1 MEIKNLSIDALRH
14 HPNNPRK
21 DLGDLT
27 ELAESI
33 KRSGIMQ
40 NLTVVDN
47 GAEQLDVVIGNR
59 RLEAARLAGVEYVPC
74 VIAEM
79 TEAEQLATM
88 LAENMQR
95 ADLTVYEQV
104 QGIQLMLDIGESV
117 ESISKRTGISEST
130 VRRRAK
136 LGELDGDKLKA
147 ASERQV
153 TFSDYESIFKIQD
166 KEQRNKLLDFVG
178 TKDFTFKLRQ
188 AEQAQENAEKIQRYR
203 DEIAKIGEFPELSDH
218 ERWSGNFS
226 QISSCTAP
234 EDVEK
239 RLGAA
244 VEERRAADK
253 DIKLFVFVSP
263 YSIALLVER
272 GENGAFPAKPA
283 VAVPSATAPAAVP
296 SSDEGAIKTARENE
310 ERRKCLEKVRE
321 AERAAYK
328 CRLDFMRYIPEA
340 NARRNTDTILKALF
354 ELREEYD
361 MPPDEAICEVFEL
374 DEYDLD
380 QIKLGFS
387 LEKWATL
394 ARFVYAIFQDN
405 GLPHHC
411 NTYGISCG
419 EYDPEGDN
427 YLDDIMKYL
436 ESFGYEPSADEI
448 ALIDG
453 TSELYYRKD
462 D

>member
-59 RLEAARLAGVEYVPC
+59 RLEAAKLAGVEYVPC
-74 VIAEM
+74 VLAEM

-153 TFSDYESIFKIQD
+153 TFADYESIFKIQD
-166 KEQRNKLLDFVG
+166 KEQRNKLLDVVG

-203 DEIAKIGEFPELSDH
+203 DEVAKTGEELPELNDH
-218 ERWSGNFS
+218 ERWSSNYV
-226 QISSCTAP
+226 QILSCTAP
-234 EDVEK
+234 DAVE
-239 RLGAA
+239 RNIGAA
-244 VEERRAADK
+244 IRDRRAADK
-253 DIKLFVFVSP
+253 DVKLYLYYSP
-263 YSIALLVER
+263 YSVALLTER
-272 GENGAFPAKPA
+272 SESGAFPAKP
-283 VAVPSATAPAAVP
+283 TAPAVSAAA
-296 SSDEGAIKTARENE
+296 DEGAVKSARENE
-310 ERRKCLEKVRE
+310 ERRKCLEKVKE

-340 NARRNTDTILKALF
+340 MARRNTDTILKALF

-405 GLPHHC
+405 GQTHHC
-411 NTYGISCG
+411 GTYGIDCG
-419 EYDPEGDN
+419 EYDPDGDN
-427 YLDDIMKYL
+427 YFGDMMKYL
-436 ESFGYEPSADEI
+436 ESFGYEPSADEV

-453 TSELYYRKD
+453 TSELYYRKKD
-462 D
+462 

>member
-27 ELAESI
+27 ELADSI

-59 RLEAARLAGVEYVPC
+59 RLEAAKLAGVEYVPC

-79 TEAEQLATM
+79 SEAEQLATM

-166 KEQRNKLLDFVG
+166 KEQRNKLLDVVG

-203 DEIAKIGEFPELSDH
+203 DEISKIGEFPEISEA
-218 ERWSGNFS
+218 ERWSGKYS
-226 QISSCTAP
+226 QIIGCVAP
-234 EDVEK
+234 DTIVGK
-239 RLGAA
+239 MGAE
-244 VEERRAADK
+244 VQERRAADK
-253 DIKLFVFVSP
+253 DIKLFVFITP
-263 YSIALLVER
+263 YSASLLVER

-283 VAVPSATAPAAVP
+283 AAIPSAAAPSA
-296 SSDEGAIKTARENE
+296 DEGALKTARENE
-310 ERRKCLEKVRE
+310 ERRKCLEKVKE

-328 CRLDFMRYIPEA
+328 CRLDFMRYIPESM
-340 NARRNTDTILKALF
+340 ARRNTDTILKTLF

-361 MPPDEAICEVFEL
+361 LPPDEAICEVFEL

-405 GLPHHC
+405 GQPHHC
-411 NTYGISCG
+411 STYGVDCG
-419 EYDPEGDN
+419 EYDPEGDD
-427 YLDDIMKYL
+427 YFDDMMKYL

-453 TSELYYRKD
+453 SSELYYRKKD
-462 D
+462 

>member
-1 MEIKNLSIDALRH
+1 M
-14 HPNNPRK
+14 
-21 DLGDLT
+21 T
-27 ELAESI
+27 ELADSI

-153 TFSDYESIFKIQD
+153 TFADYESIFKIQD
-166 KEQRNKLLDFVG
+166 KEQRNKLLDVIG

-188 AEQAQENAEKIQRYR
+188 AELAQENAEKIQRYR
-203 DEIAKIGEFPELSDH
+203 EEIAKIGEFPEISDG
-218 ERWSGNFS
+218 ERWNGKYT
-226 QISSCTAP
+226 QIIGCVAP
-234 EDVEK
+234 DTIVGK
-239 RLGAA
+239 MGAE
-244 VEERRAADK
+244 VQERRAADK
-253 DIKLFVFVSP
+253 DIKLFVYITP
-263 YSIALLVER
+263 YSAALLTER
-272 GENGAFPAKPA
+272 SESGAFPAKPTA
-283 VAVPSATAPAAVP
+283 NASPSAA
-296 SSDEGAIKTARENE
+296 EQGALKTARENE
-310 ERRKCLEKVRE
+310 ERRKCLEKVKE

-340 NARRNTDTILKALF
+340 MARRNTDTILKALF

-405 GLPHHC
+405 GQTHHC
-411 NTYGISCG
+411 NAYGISCG
-419 EYDPEGDN
+419 EYDPEGDE
-427 YLDDIMKYL
+427 YIDDLMKYL

-448 ALIDG
+448 ALMDG
-453 TSELYYRKD
+453 SSELYYRKED
-462 D
+462 